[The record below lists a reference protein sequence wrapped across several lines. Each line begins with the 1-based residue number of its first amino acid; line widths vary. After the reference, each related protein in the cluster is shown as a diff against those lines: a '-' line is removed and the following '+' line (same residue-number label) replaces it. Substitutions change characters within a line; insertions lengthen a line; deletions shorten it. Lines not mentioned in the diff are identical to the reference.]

1 MRYAADADLRDA
13 ARALLAAAGM
23 DEPLARDVADVLV
36 EGDLLG
42 HDTHGLALLA
52 PYLAELE
59 AGRMARQ
66 GSVPRPARAR
76 RGRSLGWRTAAGSVA
91 YAARDRVARSRCRAS
106 SALAPS
112 SMRRSHHIGCLAA
125 YLTRATERGFVMLL
139 TCSDPSGASVAP
151 HGGLKAGIHA
161 RPDRVRSSDVE

>member
-1 MRYAADADLRDA
+1 HRGVFVLDWGGVRSVGRTRGVLMRFAADSLRA
-13 ARALLAAAGM
+13 AAQALLAAAGM

-66 GSVPRPARAR
+66 GSYRVMQARGAAALWDG
-76 RGRSLGWRTAAGSVA
+76 GRLAGAGVKV
-91 YAARDRVARSRCRAS
+91 RDN
-106 SALAPS
+106 
-112 SMRRSHHIGCLAA
+112 
-125 YLTRATERGFVMLL
+125 E
-139 TCSDPSGASVAP
+139 DGAGVT
-151 HGGLKAGIHA
+151 
-161 RPDRVRSSDVE
+161 